1 MMHTMDSMADKF
13 IKDVRE
19 IVIELMK
26 DPGKPVEGKVN
37 KLKNANPS
45 IPILILILAFYSS
58 VFLIRWHCMVLL
70 KHFPIDHL

>member
-37 KLKNANPS
+37 ILKIANPYIS
-45 IPILILILAFYSS
+45 
-58 VFLIRWHCMVLL
+58 M
-70 KHFPIDHL
+70 